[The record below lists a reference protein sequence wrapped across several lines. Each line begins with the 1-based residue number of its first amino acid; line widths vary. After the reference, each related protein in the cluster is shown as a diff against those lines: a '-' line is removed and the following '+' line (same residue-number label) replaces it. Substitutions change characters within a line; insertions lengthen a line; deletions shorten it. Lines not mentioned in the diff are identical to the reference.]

1 MVLNASEVLGGAG
14 ARSPQ
19 NILLVIV
26 EMPLEMALEELAL
39 LVV

>member
-1 MVLNASEVLGGAG
+1 MVLNAIEVFGGGGG

-26 EMPLEMALEELAL
+26 EMPLEMALEEL

>member
-1 MVLNASEVLGGAG
+1 MVLNASEVFGGGG

-19 NILLVIV
+19 NILPVIV
-26 EMPLEMALEELAL
+26 EIPLEMALEEL